1 MSLAT
6 FDDVKVRFHR
16 DLDDELRPLVEQ
28 RLEDAEDKIR
38 VKLPLLD
45 DLILVNPALARVV
58 VRITSDAVLRL
69 ITNPDGYVQETDGNY
84 TYMLSQAVADSRL
97 KILPDEWADLGVRK
111 SVGIVHFIPRQAG
124 FVEPA

>member
-45 DLILVNPALARVV
+45 DLILANPAFSRVV
-58 VRITSDAVLRL
+58 VRITSDAVIRL
-69 ITNPDGYVQETDGNY
+69 INNPDGYVQETDGNY

-97 KILPDEWADLGVRK
+97 KILPDEWADLGVKK
-111 SVGIVHFIPRQAG
+111 SVGIVNFIPRQAG
-124 FVEPA
+124 FIEPA